1 MKLYVGVDVSK
12 SKLDVSL
19 NGKNIIIENN
29 SHGLGHFSMT

>member
-19 NGKNIIIENN
+19 NGKISLLKIIPTAYKN
-29 SHGLGHFSMT
+29 